1 MNGPSPALVLD
12 RVGMVFPGESGPAR
26 TVLDGVDLSLHP
38 GQCLALVGRSGSG
51 KTTLLHLAAGIAVPT
66 SGRVLIDGEDLGGMT
81 ENART
86 RLRRDRIGIVF
97 QFFHLLP
104 HLNVAENV
112 ALPGW
117 IDGRPGGGLATRVGE
132 LLDRVGLA
140 DRARDPVGRLSGG
153 EMQRVALCRAL
164 LNKPSLLLAD
174 EPTGSLDD
182 RTGRV
187 ILDLLLE
194 MAEAERCALL
204 LVTHSRALAARAE
217 RIFELHD
224 GRLRPD
230 PGVPS

>member
-1 MNGPSPALVLD
+1 
-12 RVGMVFPGESGPAR
+12 MVFPAASGSAR
-26 TVLDGVDLSLHP
+26 TVLDGVDLSLHA

-117 IDGRPGGGLATRVGE
+117 IDGRPGGGLEKRVGE

-140 DRARDPVGRLSGG
+140 DRSRDPVGRLSGG

-182 RTGRV
+182 RTGQV

-204 LVTHSRALAARAE
+204 LVTHSLTVAARAE

-224 GRLRPD
+224 GRLRQD